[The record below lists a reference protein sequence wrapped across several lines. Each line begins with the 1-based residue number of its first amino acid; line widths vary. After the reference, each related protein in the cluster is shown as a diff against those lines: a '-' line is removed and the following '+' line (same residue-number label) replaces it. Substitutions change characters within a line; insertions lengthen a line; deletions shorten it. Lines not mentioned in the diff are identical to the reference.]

1 MSTTSD
7 TPGVSVD
14 AVLEGLKDFQRRTV
28 AWVYERLYAPGASGR
43 FLVADE
49 VGLGKTLVARGVVAH
64 AIERLR
70 DQGKRVD
77 VLYICSNGDIARQN
91 IQRLKLDG
99 DGHVAIASRLTML
112 PLEVSKL
119 KKTRTGVNFISFT
132 PATSF
137 DLRDG
142 LGQAQERVLLYS
154 MLRKGW
160 RKGAGKGMLHLFRG
174 HVGADRFQSYV
185 DNFDPERIDVAAQE
199 AFERALDR
207 SLKADAASGT
217 PDLRERLEDL
227 CRQFARSEGAVE
239 HEVGRERNRFVGALR
254 AVLAE
259 SCVDTLKPDL
269 VILDE
274 FQRFSQL
281 LDDSDDDASRL
292 AKAVF
297 NYPGVRVLLLSA
309 TPYKMYTLTDDGE
322 DHYRDF
328 VRTVRFL
335 EGASGDTE
343 GIEHLMEDYRAAIL
357 GLAEADGTD
366 RVRIANRRLEARLRT
381 VMVRTERLASTPDR
395 NGMLKEVVSAPLE
408 LRASDALDY
417 LALQGVAREL
427 EQQDTLE
434 YWKSTP
440 YALNFLDE
448 GYKLKSELREMLK
461 TGEGCM
467 KVARVLAVS
476 PTATLRWEDVRH
488 YREVEPGNP
497 RMRALV
503 RDILGDAG
511 APPLLW
517 IPPSLP
523 YYALGGSFAE
533 PAVAHLTKRLVFSSW
548 KVVPRAIAAMLS
560 YEVER
565 RVFGDDAAAEYTPEY
580 RAKRRPALRFS
591 KDTDGRLTGMAVLAL
606 LYPSLYLAEACDP
619 ATLAVELA
627 QERSREDRPWTARDV
642 TALDVLEGAKVRI
655 QLAIEKHLPAARQD
669 GPADERWY
677 WAAPLLLDRKLR
689 QAATLAWFEQKDL
702 AQQWAGTAETT
713 ETEGEGDTRTRDHW
727 AEHVEAARD
736 VAKGGAAAVTSADG
750 PTALGRMPEDLVEV
764 LAQLAIG
771 GPAVTMFRAFR
782 RVVRDE
788 SALTEAGQTALRN
801 AAGRTAWAFRALF
814 NQPEVMTLLRGMG
827 REGGAGPYWRQAL
840 AYCVDGCLQAVLDE
854 YVHVLRDHLGLL
866 AGTIGERVHEV
877 ADEIVEAIELRTSRV
892 GIDDIA
898 RSEAG
903 RTVRHESRNLR
914 THFALRFG
922 DERAD
927 DGELMTRKDQVRK
940 AFNSPFWPFVLATTS
955 VGQEGLDFHTYCHA
969 VVHWNLPSNPVD
981 LEQREGRVHR
991 FKGHAVRKNVA
1002 AKHGDAALQDGE
1014 RDRWEAMFALA
1025 CAARPA
1031 GASDIIPFWIHTDG
1045 EARIERHVP
1054 ALPFS
1059 RDRERAHRLR
1069 ASLAVYRMVFGQPR
1083 QEDLV
1088 AYLLERVPAAE
1099 LQRLMAELRID
1110 LSPPGA
1116 SNVTGTEAIATP

>member
-1 MSTTSD
+1 MSTTTD
-7 TPGVSVD
+7 KPGVSVD

-28 AWVYERLYAPGASGR
+28 AWVYERLYAPGASAR

-70 DQGKRVD
+70 DQGKPVD

-99 DGHVAIASRLTML
+99 DGHLAIASRLTML
-112 PLEVSKL
+112 PLEVSRLQKA
-119 KKTRTGVNFISFT
+119 RSGVNFISFT

-154 MLRKGW
+154 MLRKAW
-160 RKGAGKGMLHLFRG
+160 KKGAGKGMLHLFRG
-174 HVGADRFQSYV
+174 HVKADRFQSYV
-185 DNFDPERIDVAAQE
+185 DGFDTERIDADAQE
-199 AFERALDR
+199 AFARALDKR
-207 SLKADAASGT
+207 LKDEQARRT

-239 HEVGRERNRFVGALR
+239 HELGKERNRFVGALR
-254 AVLAE
+254 AVLAA

-274 FQRFSQL
+274 FQRFSHL
-281 LDDSDDDASRL
+281 LDDSDDDASLL
-292 AKAVF
+292 ARAVF

-335 EGASGDTE
+335 EGASGNTQS
-343 GIEHLMEDYRAAIL
+343 IEHDMAAYRAAIL
-357 GLAEADGTD
+357 GLAHVDGSE
-366 RVRIANRRLEARLRT
+366 RLRSANRTLEERLRT

-395 NGMLKEVVSAPLE
+395 NGMLKEVVAAPLE

-417 LALQGVAREL
+417 LALQRIAREVD
-427 EQQDTLE
+427 QQDTIE

-448 GYKLKSELREMLK
+448 GYKLKSELRKMLD
-461 TGEGCM
+461 TGEGRM
-467 KVARVLAVS
+467 KVARGLSVS
-476 PTATLRWEDVRH
+476 PTAMLPWEDVHR

-503 RDILGDAG
+503 RDLLDDVG
-511 APPLLW
+511 AHRLLW
-517 IPPSLP
+517 IPPSMP
-523 YYALGGSFAE
+523 YYALSGTFAD
-533 PAVAHLTKRLVFSSW
+533 PAVARLTKRLVFSSW

-565 RVFGDDAAAEYTPEY
+565 RIFGSERGAEYTKEY
-580 RAKRRPALRFS
+580 RAKRTPALRFS
-591 KDTDGRLTGMAVLAL
+591 KEADGRLTGMAVLAL

-627 QERSREDRPWTARDV
+627 QERSREDRPWSARDV
-642 TALDVLEGAKVRI
+642 SATDVLEGAKVRI

-669 GPADERWY
+669 GPPDERWY
-677 WAAPLLLDRKLR
+677 WAAPLLLDRKLK
-689 QAATLAWFEQKDL
+689 QAATMAWFEQKDL
-702 AQQWAGTAETT
+702 AQHWSDTAED
-713 ETEGEGDTRTRDHW
+713 GEAEQGDATTRDHW
-727 AEHVEAARD
+727 ADHVAAARD
-736 VAKGGAAAVTSADG
+736 VAQGGAAAVTSATG
-750 PTALGRMPEDLVEV
+750 PTALGKMPEDLVEV
-764 LAQLAIG
+764 LAHLAIG
-771 GPAVTMFRAFR
+771 GPAVTMFRALLH
-782 RVVRDE
+782 VVGGE
-788 SALTEAGQTALRN
+788 SALDDAAKIALRN
-801 AAGRTAWAFRALF
+801 GAGRTAWAFRALF
-814 NQPEVMTLLRGMG
+814 NQPEVMMLLRGMQ
-827 REGGAGPYWRQAL
+827 RDPGATPYWRQAL
-840 AYCVDGCLQAVLDE
+840 GYCVDGCLQAVLDE

-866 AGTIGERVHEV
+866 AGTIGERVTEV
-877 ADEIVEAIELRTSRV
+877 AHEIVEAIKLRTSRV

-903 RTVRHESRNLR
+903 RTVTHASRNLR

-922 DERAD
+922 DERSD
-927 DGELMTRKDQVRK
+927 DGELKTRKDQVRK

-1002 AKHGDAALQDGE
+1002 AKHGDAALQNGE

-1025 CAARPA
+1025 CAARPK
-1031 GASDIIPFWIHTDG
+1031 GASDIVPFWIHLDG
-1045 EARIERHVP
+1045 DARIERHVP

-1099 LQRLMAELRID
+1099 LERMMAELRID
-1110 LSPPGA
+1110 LSPSGPGNA
-1116 SNVTGTEAIATP
+1116 TGTQVTPTR